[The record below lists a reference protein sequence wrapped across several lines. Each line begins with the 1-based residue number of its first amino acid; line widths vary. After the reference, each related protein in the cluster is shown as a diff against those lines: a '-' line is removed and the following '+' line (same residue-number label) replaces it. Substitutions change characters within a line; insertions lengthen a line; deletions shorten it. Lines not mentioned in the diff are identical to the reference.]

1 MTVIKDKQNY
11 RYPRPGSTDGSDI
24 DTLHLENV
32 SDSDTEN
39 IDNERN
45 TESNNNEPI
54 PIRIRINRPKVIK
67 ASQVEEVTRLKNN
80 SGKKKLRRYQN
91 RCTLQTLSEEEEN
104 GNMVVIMESHK
115 GPFARLLDN
124 KDALEYWQEFV
135 EKSEEEQSELIRA
148 LTEKYHN
155 ETVVERCQ
163 SDSPGRISS
172 RIRRTFKIKK
182 NLSLEIV
189 QVCEEDLIQFF
200 KAKPEDTYVK
210 IPPTSFERLLI
221 HAIAQYHKLQS
232 VSVIVDDGT
241 RKSVKVYNNNKNWS
255 PATCYLADF
264 IRKLRK

>member
-11 RYPRPGSTDGSDI
+11 KYPRPGSTDGSDI
-24 DTLHLENV
+24 ETLELGDV
-32 SDSDTEN
+32 SDNDTE
-39 IDNERN
+39 
-45 TESNNNEPI
+45 NNNEPVQNMETNNNGQV
-54 PIRIRINRPKVIK
+54 PIRIRIHRPKIIK
-67 ASQVEEVTRLKNN
+67 PSQVEEVVRLKSN

-91 RCTLQTLSEEEEN
+91 RCILQTLSEEEEN
-104 GNMVVIMESHK
+104 ENMVVIMESHK

-148 LTEKYHN
+148 LTAKYHN

-163 SDSPGRISS
+163 SESPGRISS
-172 RIRRTFKIKK
+172 RIRTFKIKK

-210 IPPTSFERLLI
+210 NPPTSFERLLI
-221 HAIAQYHKLQS
+221 HAVAQYHKLQS
-232 VSVIVDDGT
+232 VSVIVDEGT
-241 RKSVKVYNNNKNWS
+241 KKSVKVYNNNKNWS
-255 PATCYLADF
+255 PASCYLTDF
-264 IRKLRK
+264 IKKLRK